1 MRTELEKLTDADLS
15 DERKAIR
22 RVEEAGVIRT
32 PEASSK
38 IATARL
44 RTAVAE
50 LTDTNFQ
57 DIQVWLDR
65 VSTTDPAKALDF
77 VLRLLEFSVPKLS
90 RVEATIKD
98 AGKSGVGDLTIGE
111 LQAMLVTARTIDGE
125 LQSADDAEDA
135 DFSDII

>member
-1 MRTELEKLTDADLS
+1 MRTELEKLKDAELS

-38 IATARL
+38 LASARL

-50 LTDTNFQ
+50 LTNTNFH

-65 VSTTDPAKALDF
+65 VSSDDPGKALDF
-77 VLRLLEFSVPKLS
+77 ILRLLEFTVPKLS
-90 RVEATIKD
+90 RVEATIIDKN
-98 AGKSGVGDLTIGE
+98 KSGLKDITIGE
-111 LQAMLVTARTIDGE
+111 LQAMLLNARTHKGSSQE
-125 LQSADDAEDA
+125 VAEDA
-135 DFSDII
+135 DFKDLI